1 VDGLASQC
9 EDHVGFGI
17 SLDTLYTLSFFFSY
31 FLILLFNRTAYKE
44 RSLVAKDIPFNLI
57 CRLAVLM
64 EDWKESLYLKK

>member
-17 SLDTLYTLSFFFSY
+17 SLDTLYTLSFYFIY
-31 FLILLFNRTAYKE
+31 FLIFFFNRTAYKE
-44 RSLVAKDIPFNLI
+44 LSLVAKDTPLSLI

-64 EDWKESLYLKK
+64 EDWEESIYI